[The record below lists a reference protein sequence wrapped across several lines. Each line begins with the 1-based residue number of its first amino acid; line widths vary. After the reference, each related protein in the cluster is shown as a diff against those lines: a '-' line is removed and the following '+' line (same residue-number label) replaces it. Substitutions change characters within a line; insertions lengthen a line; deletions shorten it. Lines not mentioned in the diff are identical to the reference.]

1 MLRPATSSG
10 GRRRRPP
17 AGRSRHPW
25 LAPVLLLVAVVNLTA
40 VGYRITEGWDWGD
53 CYWMVAITI
62 PGIGY
67 GEVEPLSAA
76 GRLVTV
82 FSIFGGL
89 AVLQLALQRLVLLSE
104 TGYFRS
110 NRQHRYLRW
119 IQTMQDHVIVC
130 GYGRIGREIAGQLMR
145 EQVPLLVL
153 ELDPDLQEAAEAR
166 GIPVLLADAT
176 RDETLR
182 QAGILR
188 CRSLVAALSSDAAN
202 LYVVLSARGIAPS
215 CRLIARCDNEEAARK
230 LRQAGADQVI
240 SPYVA
245 GGRAMASTA
254 LRPLSVSFLELL
266 AGSDCEVEEFQLS
279 DDPRRLRDLD
289 GRSLADLAIKG
300 RTGVLVLAI
309 KQPPQPEPPTTYRG
323 VRQTVEG
330 ERLIANPPVETRLGP
345 GQLLVVMGSRDQLAR
360 LRELLGDA
368 VQEECVLPA

>member
-1 MLRPATSSG
+1 MATG
-10 GRRRRPP
+10 RRRRRRPP
-17 AGRSRHPW
+17 PTRSRHPW
-25 LAPVLLLVAVVNLTA
+25 LAPVLLLIAVVNLTA
-40 VGYRITEGWDWGD
+40 IGYRITEGWDWGD

-67 GEVEPLSAA
+67 GEVEPLSSA
-76 GRLVTV
+76 GRVVTV

-89 AVLQLALQRLVLLSE
+89 AVLQLTLQRLVQLSE

-130 GYGRIGREIAGQLMR
+130 GYGRIGREIAEQLMR
-145 EQVPLLVL
+145 EKVPLLVL
-153 ELDPDLQEAAEAR
+153 ELDPDLQEAAAAR
-166 GIPVLLADAT
+166 GVPVLLADAT

-182 QAGILR
+182 QAGILQ

-266 AGSDCEVEEFQLS
+266 AGSDCEVEEFQLR
-279 DDPRRLRDLD
+279 DDLQSLGKVA
-289 GRSLADLAIKG
+289 GRSLADLEIKA

-309 KQPPQPEPPTTYRG
+309 KQPPDEGPAISYRG
-323 VRQTVEG
+323 VRQEG
-330 ERLIANPPVETRLGP
+330 ASERLIANPPVDTRLGP
-345 GQLLVVMGSRDQLAR
+345 GQLLVVMGSREQLAR
-360 LRELLGDA
+360 LRDLLGDA
-368 VQEECVLPA
+368 VLDECALPA